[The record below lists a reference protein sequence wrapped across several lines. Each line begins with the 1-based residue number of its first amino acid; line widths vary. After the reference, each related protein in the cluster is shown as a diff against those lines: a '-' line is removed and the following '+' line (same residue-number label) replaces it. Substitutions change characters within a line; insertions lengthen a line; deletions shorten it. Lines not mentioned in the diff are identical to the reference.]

1 MFLNTSIRLPARKNV
16 TAKCGLI
23 DTSRGYV
30 GKGGILVGEKGNDLK
45 SISSALTNCKTAK

>member
-1 MFLNTSIRLPARKNV
+1 MFLNTLIRLTARKNV

-30 GKGGILVGEKGNDLK
+30 GKGGILVGEKG
-45 SISSALTNCKTAK
+45 